1 MSQVDEQQLR
11 HLARH
16 LANLYQEL
24 NSLKY
29 SRPTPPEAR
38 VMKPTPGPQSPGNWL
53 YVATY
58 IDQEQKLREVAFN
71 ALGDIGVRIKD
82 NDAGAVRLCQLLAFH
97 AQAASELEWATD
109 LHDELQTQT
118 RIIDRRCNPPQPNTI
133 AKQPEPRRGAE
144 HIARQLRARGIPTTA
159 DTIRGW
165 GKAGRITTQP
175 IPWGNNT
182 QNGYLLTEALN
193 YARTQQ

>member
-1 MSQVDEQQLR
+1 MSQVDEQHLR

-58 IDQEQKLREVAFN
+58 IDQEQRLREVAFN

-82 NDAGAVRLCQLLAFH
+82 SDAAAPRLCALLAFH
-97 AQAASELEWATD
+97 AQAASELTWAAD
-109 LHDELQTQT
+109 LMDELTTQT
-118 RIIDRRCNPPQPNTI
+118 RILDRRCNPPQPATI
-133 AKQPEPRRGAE
+133 AKQPEPRHGAE

-165 GKAGRITTQP
+165 ARRGHITRTTMPNGR
-175 IPWGNNT
+175 G
-182 QNGYLLTEALN
+182 GYLLTEALKHS
-193 YARTQQ
+193 ATPTKHI

>member
-1 MSQVDEQQLR
+1 MSVDEQQFR
-11 HLARH
+11 DTARH
-16 LANLYQEL
+16 LGRLYEQLHEL
-24 NSLKY
+24 KHA
-29 SRPTPPEAR
+29 RPKPPEVR
-38 VMKPTPGPQSPGNWL
+38 VMKPAPGPQSPGNWL

-58 IDQEQKLREVAFN
+58 IDQEQRLREVAFN
-71 ALGDIGVRIKD
+71 AFGDIGVSIR
-82 NDAGAVRLCQLLAFH
+82 DADAAAPRLCQLLAFH
-97 AQAASELEWATD
+97 AQAASELTWAND
-109 LHDELQTQT
+109 LMDELLNQV
-118 RIIDRRCNPPQPNTI
+118 RIIDKRCNPPQLVAI

-193 YARTQQ
+193 HAKTQQ